1 MKKKTDR
8 TRTLYRPEFK
18 EKAIKL
24 AQELGS
30 NRDAADK
37 LGIKHF
43 STLSLWIRQAKKRD
57 INPLA

>member
-1 MKKKTDR
+1 MKKKTGR
-8 TRTLYRPEFK
+8 TRTLYSPEFK
-18 EKAIKL
+18 KKAIQL

-43 STLSLWIRQAKKRD
+43 STLSLKGSTS
-57 INPLA
+57 